1 MRRILA
7 CLLALSLMVLPANAA
22 ENPKYV
28 ALTFD
33 DGPSGRYTRTL
44 LDGLYERE
52 VKATFL
58 LCGYRI
64 KQYPELT
71 QRIFREGHEIGYHGY
86 THNNMKNMSRRAIA
100 AEIMDSQALLPE
112 NCNPVF
118 LRPPGGCCS
127 DGVRQVAEVRNLAI
141 LTWSVDPRDWATHD
155 TASIEQ
161 AVLKNVKD
169 GDIILL
175 HDMTTSSVQAA
186 LDIIDVLQKQ
196 GFRFVTVSELAK
208 IRNVTL
214 KPGKTYARFP
224 PNARQAVSS

>member
-1 MRRILA
+1 MRRIFA
-7 CLLALSLMVLPANAA
+7 CLLALSFLVLPVNAA

-58 LCGYRI
+58 LCGYRM
-64 KQYPELT
+64 KQYPDIT
-71 QRIFREGHEIGYHGY
+71 QRIFSEGHEIGYHGY
-86 THNNMKNMSRRAIA
+86 SHDSMKDMSRRAIA
-100 AEIMDSQALLPE
+100 AEIMDSQELLPE
-112 NCNPVF
+112 DCDPVF

-127 DGVRQVAEVRNLAI
+127 DGVRQVAEVRQLAI
-141 LTWSVDPRDWATHD
+141 LSWSVDPKDWATND
-155 TASIEQ
+155 TAAIER

-186 LDIIDVLQKQ
+186 LDIIDVLQKLGYQ
-196 GFRFVTVSELAK
+196 FVTVSELARIRAVK
-208 IRNVTL
+208 I
-214 KPGKTYARFP
+214 KPGKTYTSFP
-224 PNARQAVSS
+224 PQEREEVK